1 MQPLHTMVEC
11 IECKHKFVLVQDNVL
26 HSRVRYQDKDG
37 RSILLTYFDCPECGK
52 RHIVQADNDYSL
64 SLLLDVS
71 KLVAKIAAKRSKGNK
86 VPAKMQD
93 KYRKANR
100 HLDGYRKE
108 LMKSWTGKAVTGLDN
123 GDAIPSLEFVVI

>member
-11 IECKHKFVLVQDNVL
+11 IECKHKFVLVQGDVL
-26 HSRVRYQDKDG
+26 HSRVCYQDKDG

-52 RHIVQADNDYSL
+52 RHIVQADNEYSL
-64 SLLLDVS
+64 GLLREVS
-71 KLVAKIAAKRSKGNK
+71 KAVAKVAAKRSKGNK

-93 KYRKANR
+93 KYHKANR
-100 HLDGYRKE
+100 HLDAYRKE

-123 GDAIPSLEFVVI
+123 GDTIPSLEFVVL

>member
-11 IECKHKFVLVQDNVL
+11 IECKHKFVLAQGDVL

-52 RHIVQADNDYSL
+52 RHIVQADNECSL
-64 SLLLDVS
+64 GLLREVS
-71 KLVAKIAAKRSKGNK
+71 KAVAKVAAKRSKGSK

-93 KYRKANR
+93 KYNKANR

-108 LMKSWTGKAVTGLDN
+108 LMKSWTGKAVTGLEN
-123 GDAIPSLEFVVI
+123 GDAIPSLEFVVL

>member
-11 IECKHKFVLVQDNVL
+11 IECKYKFVLVQGDVL

-93 KYRKANR
+93 KYHKANR

-123 GDAIPSLEFVVI
+123 RDAIPSLEFVVI